1 VDVEVEVVAELVSAS
16 LMEELLLLVED
27 MVSLNFKKIE
37 QVCAGY

>member
-27 MVSLNFKKIE
+27 MVSLNVKKIE
-37 QVCAGY
+37 QVCVI

>member
-1 VDVEVEVVAELVSAS
+1 VEVVAELVSAS

-37 QVCAGY
+37 QVCVI

>member
-1 VDVEVEVVAELVSAS
+1 MEVVAELVSAS

-37 QVCAGY
+37 QVCVI